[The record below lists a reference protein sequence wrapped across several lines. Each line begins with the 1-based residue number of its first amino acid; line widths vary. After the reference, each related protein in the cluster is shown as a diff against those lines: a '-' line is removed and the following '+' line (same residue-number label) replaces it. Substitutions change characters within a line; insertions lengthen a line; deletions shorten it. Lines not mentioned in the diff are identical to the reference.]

1 MMPAK
6 AGRLFWLWHISQ
18 RRKDP
23 LGIEVSIAFIAHQL
37 VEWQNLNALVVGVDM
52 GLEVGSIMGKMV
64 LPG

>member
-1 MMPAK
+1 
-6 AGRLFWLWHISQ
+6 
-18 RRKDP
+18 